1 MVSEVILG
9 RKLSALAPSSQ
20 SKADRSTAGSAVRPG
35 RSRRSNTDSAKM
47 PSTLQAHVSPPIGW
61 LMLNREGDRP
71 RPDASTTASP
81 PTSTMS
87 PWVTGRAIFSNAKSH
102 FPPSPHLKNEKGTMR
117 TLHKSLGDLDEAVC
131 EIPTRGRQYLGRVV
145 FGRGPVSISRV
156 NPNGS
161 RPRRVI
167 LRENSLTIGKV
178 SMPPRRTVPGVPP
191 VL

>member
-87 PWVTGRAIFSNAKSH
+87 PWGTGRAIFSNAKSH

-117 TLHKSLGDLDEAVC
+117 TLHKSDWAIWTRRYAKYLLGDVNIWDGWFSVAV
-131 EIPTRGRQYLGRVV
+131 QSAYLGRIQSEA
-145 FGRGPVSISRV
+145 GPEGLYS
-156 NPNGS
+156 
-161 RPRRVI
+161 
-167 LRENSLTIGKV
+167 E
-178 SMPPRRTVPGVPP
+178 RTV
-191 VL
+191 